1 MKILEMKTNKITK
14 DFILESIEKQAKIY
28 ARKSELYELIK
39 EVNEELKEL
48 NENSPV
54 ASFGFVASNDAF
66 GMGKASRTGFVNTP
80 NISYIAQLE
89 QEMNSNNSI
98 NEENLLEIDEL
109 KKENEALKKE
119 IEDLKK
125 KK

>member
-1 MKILEMKTNKITK
+1 MKILNMKTNKITK

-28 ARKSELYELIK
+28 ARKSELYDLIK
-39 EVNEELKEL
+39 EVNEELKQL

-54 ASFGFVASNDAF
+54 ASFGFVGSNDAF
-66 GMGKASRTGFVNTP
+66 GMGKAARTGFVNTP

-89 QEMNSNNSI
+89 QEMNSNNI
-98 NEENLLEIDEL
+98 NEENLMEIDEL
-109 KKENEALKKE
+109 KKENDALKKE
-119 IEDLKK
+119 LEDLKK

>member
-1 MKILEMKTNKITK
+1 MKIFDMKTNKITK

-28 ARKSELYELIK
+28 ARKAELYELIK
-39 EVNEELKEL
+39 EVNEELKQL

-54 ASFGFVASNDAF
+54 ASFGFIASNDAF
-66 GMGKASRTGFVNTP
+66 GRSKTGFAATP

-89 QEMNSNNSI
+89 KEMNSSNI

>member
-1 MKILEMKTNKITK
+1 MKTNKITK

-28 ARKSELYELIK
+28 ARKTELYDLVKDI
-39 EVNEELKEL
+39 NEELKQL

-54 ASFGFVASNDAF
+54 ASFGFIASNDAF
-66 GMGKASRTGFVNTP
+66 GRHKTGFVASP

-89 QEMNSNNSI
+89 NEMNSNNI
-98 NEENLLEIDEL
+98 NEENLMEIDEL

-119 IEDLKK
+119 IEDLKNK
-125 KK
+125 K

>member
-1 MKILEMKTNKITK
+1 MKILNMKTNKISK

-28 ARKSELYELIK
+28 ARKSELYDLIK
-39 EVNEELKEL
+39 EVNEELKQL
-48 NENSPV
+48 NENSPI
-54 ASFGFVASNDAF
+54 ASFGFIAPNDAF
-66 GMGKASRTGFVNTP
+66 GMGKAARTGFVNTP

-89 QEMNSNNSI
+89 QEMNSNSI
-98 NEENLLEIDEL
+98 NEENLMEIDEL
-109 KKENEALKKE
+109 KKENDALKKE

>member
-1 MKILEMKTNKITK
+1 MKILNMKTNKISK

-28 ARKSELYELIK
+28 ARKSELYDFIK
-39 EVNEELKEL
+39 EVNEELKQL

-66 GMGKASRTGFVNTP
+66 GMGKAARTGFVNTP

-89 QEMNSNNSI
+89 QEMNSNNI
-98 NEENLLEIDEL
+98 NEENLMEIDEL
-109 KKENEALKKE
+109 KKENDALKKE
-119 IEDLKK
+119 LEDLKK

>member
-1 MKILEMKTNKITK
+1 MKILNMKTNKISK

-28 ARKSELYELIK
+28 ARKSELYDLIK
-39 EVNEELKEL
+39 EVNEELKQL
-48 NENSPV
+48 NENSPI
-54 ASFGFVASNDAF
+54 ASFGFIASNDAL
-66 GMGKASRTGFVNTP
+66 GMGKAARTGFVNTP

-89 QEMNSNNSI
+89 QEMNSNSI
-98 NEENLLEIDEL
+98 NEENLMEIDEL
-109 KKENEALKKE
+109 KKENDALKKE

>member
-1 MKILEMKTNKITK
+1 MKTNKITK

-28 ARKSELYELIK
+28 ARKAEIYDTIK
-39 EVNEELKEL
+39 DLNAELKNL

-54 ASFGFVASNDAF
+54 ASFGFMASNDAF
-66 GMGKASRTGFVNTP
+66 GKSKTGFVGSP

-89 QEMNSNNSI
+89 SEMNSNSM
-98 NEENLLEIDEL
+98 NEENLMEIDEL

-119 IEDLKK
+119 IDDLKK

>member
-39 EVNEELKEL
+39 EVNEELKQL

-66 GMGKASRTGFVNTP
+66 GMGKASKTGFVNSP
-80 NISYIAQLE
+80 NISYISQLE
-89 QEMNSNNSI
+89 QEMNSNNI

-109 KKENEALKKE
+109 KKENESLKKE

>member
-1 MKILEMKTNKITK
+1 MKIFNMKTNKITK

-28 ARKSELYELIK
+28 ARKAEIYDDIK
-39 EVNEELKEL
+39 ALNEELKNL
-48 NENSPV
+48 QENSPV
-54 ASFGFVASNDAF
+54 ASFGFIASNDAF
-66 GMGKASRTGFVNTP
+66 GRNKNGFVAGP

-89 QEMNSNNSI
+89 SEMNSNNI

-109 KKENEALKKE
+109 RKENESLKKE

>member
-1 MKILEMKTNKITK
+1 MKILNMKTNKISK

-28 ARKSELYELIK
+28 ARKSELYDLIK
-39 EVNEELKEL
+39 EVNEELKQL
-48 NENSPV
+48 NENSPI
-54 ASFGFVASNDAF
+54 ASFGFVASNDAL
-66 GMGKASRTGFVNTP
+66 GMGKAAKTGFVNTP

-89 QEMNSNNSI
+89 QEMNSNSI
-98 NEENLLEIDEL
+98 NEENLMEIDEL
-109 KKENEALKKE
+109 KKENDALKKE